1 MAAMRIVAPLAPLPA
16 LSFLPR
22 ARVGQG
28 HEEGATVPVAA
39 HLAVTPVQSS
49 AAYLAQTI
57 AQELIGGPLTPAYH
71 WVAAYVPKPN
81 AAFEGLNFR
90 EIA

>member
-1 MAAMRIVAPLAPLPA
+1 MAAMRIVAPLSPLTA

-22 ARVGQG
+22 ARVRQG
-28 HEEGATVPVAA
+28 REEGATVPAVA
-39 HLAVTPVQSS
+39 HLVVTPVQAS

-57 AQELIGGPLTPAYH
+57 AQELTGEPLPPAYRR
-71 WVAAYVPKPN
+71 AGAYLPTPSP
-81 AAFEGLNFR
+81 AFEGLNFR